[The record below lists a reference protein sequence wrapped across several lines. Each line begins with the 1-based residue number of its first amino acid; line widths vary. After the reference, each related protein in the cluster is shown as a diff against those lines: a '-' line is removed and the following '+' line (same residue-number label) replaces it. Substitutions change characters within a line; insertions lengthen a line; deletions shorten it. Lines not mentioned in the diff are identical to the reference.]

1 MHELLIAHL
10 RETVPLTDREVRLVE
25 ESFTGKQLKRRD
37 MLLQAG
43 DPSNHMRFIAGGCL
57 RVFFL
62 DAEAREHILQFG
74 IEGWWVNDLYSYLTQ
89 TPAQYFIQAV
99 EDSTVLQV
107 HRDVLEQLFD
117 QAPMIER
124 FFRLKIQ
131 TAYVALQE
139 RTIKGISD
147 SAEKR
152 YLDFQKQYRA
162 LEQRLPQYMIASY
175 LGITPEHLSAIRK
188 KMAPNRGS

>member
-1 MHELLIAHL
+1 MD
-10 RETVPLTDREVRLVE
+10 DRDIPLVE
-25 ESFTGKQLKRRD
+25 KAFVAKKLKRRD

-43 DPSNHMRFIAGGCL
+43 DTSNHMRIIAEGCL
-57 RVFFL
+57 RVYYL
-62 DAEAREHILQFG
+62 DMEAREHILQFG
-74 IEGWWVNDLYSYLTQ
+74 IEGWWVNDLYSYLTK
-89 TPAQYFIQAV
+89 TPAQYFIQAI
-99 EDSTVLQV
+99 EDTTVLQV
-107 HRDVLEQLFD
+107 HRDALEQLFD
-117 QAPMIER
+117 QAPMMER

-131 TAYVALQE
+131 KAYVALQE

-152 YLDFQKQYRA
+152 YLAFQQQYRA

-188 KMAPNRGS
+188 KMADQKIP